1 MPAIAVHY
9 VNLPHKI
16 PTKYIPL
23 PTSDNSQFY
32 GHELQDMQ
40 GMQDRNYCRPKN
52 CSKVL
57 NMKNQTPDNRPR
69 VLWHQKKKDLGLI
82 FFQGQFCWTNL
93 SNQEHF

>member
-40 GMQDRNYCRPKN
+40 GM
-52 CSKVL
+52 
-57 NMKNQTPDNRPR
+57 
-69 VLWHQKKKDLGLI
+69 
-82 FFQGQFCWTNL
+82 
-93 SNQEHF
+93 